1 MAVSPLVPRSPS
13 VGTSSNTVASKAK
26 GLAAG
31 FTFKQENK
39 QEKAE
44 SSSAPPAAEGELA
57 EQLNEDVRRKYVK
70 GTEISTCIYEYLTAT
85 MRLIRACR

>member
-13 VGTSSNTVASKAK
+13 VGTTSNTVSSKAK
-26 GLAAG
+26 SLAAG

-70 GTEISTCIYEYLTAT
+70 GIAT
-85 MRLIRACR
+85 HIC